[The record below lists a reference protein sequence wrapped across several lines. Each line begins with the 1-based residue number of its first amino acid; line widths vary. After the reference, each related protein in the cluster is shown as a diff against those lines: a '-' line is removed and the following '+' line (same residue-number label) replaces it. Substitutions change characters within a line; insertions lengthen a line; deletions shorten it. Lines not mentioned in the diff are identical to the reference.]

1 MFKASLDKPLCTTI
15 TGSLPRPAWFTENLS
30 GRALSTALLGDF
42 IFHEQYVDAVSNC
55 ISDQRRAGL
64 DIVTDGDMRFDM
76 DIGGRAWFG
85 YLFDR
90 LEGLSPGA
98 LRSLPFGG
106 SPREEQAG
114 DIFHEIMVTR
124 LPPKVIGPI
133 GPGTLEFDVAWKTA
147 QGLTS
152 RPVKFGSCSA
162 QLVDMLVINEHYK
175 DRAETVMALSK
186 ATNQE
191 YKRLVDAGCE
201 VLQVEEPCFHFVEDV
216 EWEVSAETYVEA
228 FNLEIEGLRDHCEI
242 WCHTCWGNPFA
253 QNLGYGARYNPI
265 LPYLDQL
272 NVDVITFETKYNGF
286 EELADI
292 AAAVSSDKKIAI
304 GVISH
309 RHLQVETPEEV
320 AASIRTA
327 LKHIDP
333 HRLILSTDCGFG
345 RQGISRKHAFYKMVS
360 LVRGTNIIRKELG
373 LPTSQVIAET
383 PNLAYL

>member
-1 MFKASLDKPLCTTI
+1 MFTATHDQPLATTI
-15 TGSLPRPAWFTENLS
+15 TGSLPRPAWFTENLG
-30 GRALSTALLGDF
+30 GRPISTALLGDF
-42 IFHEQYVDAVSNC
+42 TFHEQYIDAVSNC

-90 LEGLSPGA
+90 LEGLSEGA

-124 LPPKVIGPI
+124 LPPKVVGPI

-175 DRAETVMALSK
+175 DRAETIMALSE
-186 ATNQE
+186 ATHLE
-191 YKRLVDAGCE
+191 YRRLAEAGCP
-201 VLQVEEPCFHFVEDV
+201 VIQVEEPCFHFVEDV
-216 EWEVSAETYVEA
+216 SWEIPPEVYVEA
-228 FNLEIEGLRDHCEI
+228 FNLEVKGLRDHCEV

-253 QNLGYGARYNPI
+253 QNLSYGSRYKPT

-272 NVDVITFETKYNGF
+272 DVDVITFETKYNHF

-292 AAAVSSDKKIAI
+292 AAAISEDKKVAI
-304 GVISH
+304 GVVSH

-320 AASIRTA
+320 AESIRKA
-327 LKHIDP
+327 LAYIP
-333 HRLILSTDCGFG
+333 PERLILSTDCGFG

-360 LVRGTNIIRKELG
+360 LVRGGNIVRRELG
-373 LPTSQVIAET
+373 LAPATVLAEDAR
-383 PNLAYL
+383 LAYL